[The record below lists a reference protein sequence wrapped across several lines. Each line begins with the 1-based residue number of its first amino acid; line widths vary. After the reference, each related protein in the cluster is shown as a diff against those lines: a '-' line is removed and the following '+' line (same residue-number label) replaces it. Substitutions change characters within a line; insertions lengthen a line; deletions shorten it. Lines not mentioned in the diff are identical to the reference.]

1 MPPLSPL
8 LTCIVPEIIYK
19 CLPGMSPTA
28 SKDLVDGSAAASHSG
43 VLCPCFLGRGIVSIV
58 SKLIVCSIS
67 SETGSGDIGAGL
79 EKRCR
84 RLFISV
90 LCLAACSHLLSVF
103 GNTSVVDVVLTFAD
117 VGLTLLL
124 SISTDVGVGLV
135 LTIGLVLVLVTAVDI
150 GLGQVL
156 DTSAGVGL
164 GLVLA
169 ESVLTLSVDVGVG
182 LVLTIGLGLVM
193 VTAVDIGLGLVL
205 ISSASIGL
213 GLVVWCVA
221 EDFFRFPMAAI

>member
-1 MPPLSPL
+1 
-8 LTCIVPEIIYK
+8 
-19 CLPGMSPTA
+19 MSPTA

-58 SKLIVCSIS
+58 SKLIGCSIS
-67 SETGSGDIGAGL
+67 SESGSGDIGAGV
-79 EKRCR
+79 ENRCR

-90 LCLAACSHLLSVF
+90 LCLAAFSLLLSVF
-103 GNTSVVDVVLTFAD
+103 GNTSDVVRTFAD
-117 VGLTLLL
+117 VGLTLVLT
-124 SISTDVGVGLV
+124 ISTDVRVGLV
-135 LTIGLVLVLVTAVDI
+135 LTIGLGLVLVTAVDI
-150 GLGQVL
+150 GLGLVL

-164 GLVLA
+164 GLVVA
-169 ESVLTLSVDVGVG
+169 KSVLTLSADVGVG

-205 ISSASIGL
+205 NASAAIGL

-221 EDFFRFPMAAI
+221 EDF